1 MDLSPYMLV
10 VAEDKARQDQ
20 LPIRWQQGRAEQTG
34 LPAEGYDLV
43 MISLLLHET
52 PTAIAQAILQEAHR
66 LLRSGGEVV
75 ILDGNQQVLRQTD
88 WLMRIFEEP
97 YIQDYAEGN
106 LDAWLGAAGFGRVR
120 SHDVWLVHQVTHGV
134 KGGSDHRGEELFA
147 DLEYLDGGVWAA
159 G

>member
-1 MDLSPYMLV
+1 
-10 VAEDKARQDQ
+10 
-20 LPIRWQQGRAEQTG
+20 
-34 LPAEGYDLV
+34 
-43 MISLLLHET
+43 
-52 PTAIAQAILQEAHR
+52 LQEAHR